1 MGCSSNRKKQ
11 TREFADQKWDYINL
25 QDFKAKGC
33 GPGFAYGYLC
43 FMLIISTAVYAVDS
57 FTAVNLLA
65 FNRWSSKIEPAIPF
79 DVSKWIF
86 SVCILLSFVNLAFEG
101 IRAIRVMRR
110 NNVAEC
116 FLDSLAAR
124 WESIR
129 LGSGQGWRRFLVFA
143 ELTKSKKG
151 SEYVALFTYFS
162 FQSWIRVI
170 FCSGPRQVVNALTL
184 RSVYQTKLVPT
195 ATSVDGAILGFFD
208 KVKALASEDY
218 RQAVILSGMCFTF
231 VVWVFSA
238 IFLLVAVLFYV
249 FFLFHWIP
257 QADGG
262 LTGYCERKVNK
273 KLLRIVTTKVNK
285 ALAKGQVN
293 RMKAEIEFA
302 KRNGEK
308 VPHLDRAA
316 TLPTLPNVQGGNMG
330 HVLSRMATTAT
341 TATATT
347 TSTGTATSTNTGG
360 FDEKTGVLPVY
371 TSRSSSPGTFELGS
385 MRGRQPMLRAGT
397 AGSTSSF
404 SSRAPLTSSAAGMGY
419 CQQSQSPAP
428 SLPDV
433 DLASGIT
440 SPIRPGT
447 SCSSQPGFPNSRPG
461 FGHPSNFSMGTPL
474 RTITTSPASVGH
486 NMTHYSGHARP
497 LTNRSADSYATA
509 PPSFQPYNVYHAGER
524 ASPAPSAA
532 VFRGAGGAHPPV
544 RSMTASAGPVLPS
557 RGAPPMPRPPQRNMT
572 APLPTVR
579 GPDWQES
586 AQSRRPEPTPPYR
599 GVPYGYGFE
608 PQQHNHRYY

>member
-11 TREFADQKWDYINL
+11 TRDFADQKWDYINL

-33 GPGFAYGYLC
+33 GSGLAYGYLWL
-43 FMLIISTAVYAVDS
+43 MLIISIAVYTVDS

-101 IRAIRVMRR
+101 ARAIRVMHR

-116 FLDSLAAR
+116 FLDSLAVR

-129 LGSGQGWRRFLVFA
+129 LGRGQGWRRFLVFA

-162 FQSWIRVI
+162 FKSWIRVI

-208 KVKALASEDY
+208 KIKALASEDY

-238 IFLLVAVLFYV
+238 IFLLMAVLFYV

-257 QADGG
+257 RADGG

-293 RMKAEIEFA
+293 RLRAELEIA

-308 VPHLDRAA
+308 VPHLNRTASL
-316 TLPTLPNVQGGNMG
+316 LPTLPNVQGVG
-330 HVLSRMATTAT
+330 HVGHGLPRMATM
-341 TATATT
+341 
-347 TSTGTATSTNTGG
+347 GHN
-360 FDEKTGVLPVY
+360 EKMSAPPSY
-371 TSRSSSPGTFELGS
+371 TSRPSSPGTFEMGSLGS
-385 MRGRQPMLRAGT
+385 RHPMQRAGT
-397 AGSTSSF
+397 AGSASSS
-404 SSRAPLTSSAAGMGY
+404 SSRVPLASSAADMGY
-419 CQQSQSPAP
+419 CQQSLLPEP
-428 SLPDV
+428 GLPDF
-433 DLASGIT
+433 DFANGST
-440 SPIRPGT
+440 SPFRPKT
-447 SCSSQPGFPNSRPG
+447 SCSQPNYPDSRPA
-461 FGHPSNFSMGTPL
+461 FGLSITPSTGTPL
-474 RTITTSPASVGH
+474 RTITASPDPMAY
-486 NMTHYSGHARP
+486 NMTQYSGHARP
-497 LTNRSADSYATA
+497 LTNRLTDSYATA
-509 PPSFQPYNVYHAGER
+509 RPGFQPYSRYHAEER
-524 ASPAPSAA
+524 TSSTPSDATFRATAGVPPPARSVTNP
-532 VFRGAGGAHPPV
+532 AG
-544 RSMTASAGPVLPS
+544 SMPPS
-557 RGAPPMPRPPQRNMT
+557 RRAPPMRRPPHRNMT
-572 APLPTVR
+572 APLPTVHH
-579 GPDWQES
+579 GSDWPAS
-586 AQSRRPEPTPPYR
+586 AQGRHQGPPPAYR
-599 GVPYGYGFE
+599 GVPYGYDVE
-608 PQQHNHRYY
+608 PQQHSRRYY